1 MPGKL
6 VILSGPSGVGK
17 DTVINAWRDANPRVE
32 RVVAYTTRQPRPG
45 EIPDVDYHFVS
56 VERFHKLAASGA
68 FLEHKEVHGNFY
80 ATPLTDMETMLAE
93 GKIAILKID
102 VQGALAVMELRA
114 DAISVFILPPSELE
128 LRRRIEGRGQD
139 SPDVIEKRMRNAL
152 GEIALADRYLHRVV
166 NDDLERCVGEL
177 EGIVGQG
184 L

>member
-17 DTVINAWRDANPRVE
+17 DTVINEWRRVNPRVE
-32 RVVAYTTRQPRPG
+32 RVVAYTTREPRPG
-45 EIPDVDYHFVS
+45 EVPDVDYRFVT
-56 VERFHKLAASGA
+56 VQQFHELAAAGA

-80 ATPLTDMETMLAE
+80 ATPLADMEAMLAQ

-102 VQGALAVMELRA
+102 VQGALSAMELRP
-114 DAISVFILPPSELE
+114 DAISIFILPPSELE

-139 SPDVIEKRMRNAL
+139 SPEVIEKRMRNAL
-152 GEIALADRYLHRVV
+152 GEIALADRYRHRVV

-177 EGIVGQG
+177 EGIVGQE